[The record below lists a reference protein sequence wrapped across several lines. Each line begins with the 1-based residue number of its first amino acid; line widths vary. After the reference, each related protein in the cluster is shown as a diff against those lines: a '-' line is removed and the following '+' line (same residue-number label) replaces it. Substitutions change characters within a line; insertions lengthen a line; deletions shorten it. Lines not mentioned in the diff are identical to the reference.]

1 METKEFDQLSTEHS
15 GVKKGTKFKTVKFHH
30 EVQGDL
36 EKGVELILDSIAHF
50 PTRYLFK
57 DENDK
62 LWTLPI
68 HSVEIISE

>member
-1 METKEFDQLSTEHS
+1 MGIKEFDQLSNEHF

-30 EVQGDL
+30 EVQVDL

>member
-1 METKEFDQLSTEHS
+1 METKEFDQLSTEHF

-30 EVQGDL
+30 EVHGDL
-36 EKGVELILDSIAHF
+36 EEGVVLILDSIAHY

-57 DENDK
+57 DENGK
-62 LWTLPI
+62 VWTLPI